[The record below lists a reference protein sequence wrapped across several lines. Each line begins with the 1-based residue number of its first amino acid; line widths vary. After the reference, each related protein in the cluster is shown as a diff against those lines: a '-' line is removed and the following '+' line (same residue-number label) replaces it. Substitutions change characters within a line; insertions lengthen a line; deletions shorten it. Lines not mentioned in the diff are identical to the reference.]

1 MRLLI
6 TRLLI
11 AVASTMIILGPA
23 ARAQAFQLEYFDTA
37 YTLQACLSVGDTG
50 LDDGSWYGYQCRTT
64 APHNVQLWVSF
75 SP

>member
-23 ARAQAFQLEYFDTA
+23 ARAQAFQLEYFDT
-37 YTLQACLSVGDTG
+37 YPSVLGCTNTGESG
-50 LDDGSWYGYQCRTT
+50 LDSGAWYGYECQTT
-64 APHNVQLWVSF
+64 GWRNVQLWVSF